1 MDRAF
6 TDAVDD
12 AIHHHN
18 PCVGGDITQ
27 S

>member
-6 TDAVDD
+6 TDVVDD

-18 PCVGGDITQ
+18 PCVGGDSTQ